1 MDQLQGAVEQLQED
15 GCNAMTG
22 SFHNPAHNCSHIV
35 YNNPNATSGMY
46 VCTCTYKMKD
56 LKCKNPHCINYNQV
70 PIEKMAN

>member
-46 VCTCTYKMKD
+46 MYMYVCICVRM
-56 LKCKNPHCINYNQV
+56 KNPQHIN
-70 PIEKMAN
+70 

>member
-46 VCTCTYKMKD
+46 VCMYITKFVVVFFTTILHEND
-56 LKCKNPHCINYNQV
+56 HRLLLV
-70 PIEKMAN
+70 TE

>member
-1 MDQLQGAVEQLQED
+1 MYVTFPDKETNQRLERLQSSVDQLQGAVEQLQED

-46 VCTCTYKMKD
+46 VCMYAYT
-56 LKCKNPHCINYNQV
+56 
-70 PIEKMAN
+70 